1 MRLSL
6 SPLPRA
12 MGKVKYCAEPK
23 NASRSAKAAAVDLP
37 THYKN
42 MSAAPYSSRGSVAE
56 AAR

>member
-1 MRLSL
+1 
-6 SPLPRA
+6 